1 MAGFPNLK
9 PAFTVQ
15 VIAEGAVTVG
25 SSHRKNN
32 LVVVPI
38 VGGNIKPAPD
48 ASVPVDAEFVGTGAD
63 YIHNDPDGQHMRLNA
78 HVVAKTKD
86 GAFLYIN
93 YKGTVKLTPDVAK
106 VLAGQGGD
114 LVTPFGDS
122 FTYFEIETGD
132 ERYKSLENGV
142 FVGQGH
148 FISQTGKNPIVEYN
162 VSQVVV
168 G

>member
-1 MAGFPNLK
+1 MAGFPTLK
-9 PAFTVQ
+9 PAFTIQ
-15 VIAEGAVTVG
+15 VTIDKPVNIG
-25 SSHRKNN
+25 SSHRKNS
-32 LVVVPI
+32 LVVVPMI
-38 VGGNIKPAPD
+38 GGNIKPAPD
-48 ASVPVDAEFVGTGAD
+48 ASVPIDAELVGTGND

-78 HVVAKTKD
+78 HAVAKTKD

-93 YKGTVKLTPDVAK
+93 YKGTVKLTPDTAK
-106 VLAGQGGD
+106 VLSGQAGD

-122 FTYFEIETGD
+122 VTYFEFETGD

-148 FISQTGKNPIVEYN
+148 FISQPGKNIIVEYN